1 MNNEKAPLT
10 IIKVSRKRF
19 LQELALLTIL
29 FLFSLFLIIYGLA
42 EGQTLFFQ
50 LLLSLLGFGLF
61 ILFLESIISLI
72 SLRIEISQKQLKV
85 RKYFIWRTFLWSDI
99 SSIEII
105 KRTAKLLRKKP
116 VAKIHSVIIHYA
128 ATFDFTLPFTR
139 FSKQKA
145 DEILSLILSYLK
157 KPPGKNGSTSEEQFT
172 QTSKPLSEEEIAAQI
187 PPKVQD
193 FELE

>member
-1 MNNEKAPLT
+1 MNSEKTPLT
-10 IIKVSRKRF
+10 IIRVSRKRF

-29 FLFSLFLIIYGLA
+29 FLFSLFLIVYGLA
-42 EGQTLFFQ
+42 ERQTLFFQ

-116 VAKIHSVIIHYA
+116 VVKIHSVIIHYA
-128 ATFDFTLPFTR
+128 AAFDFILPFTR

-157 KPPGKNGSTSEEQFT
+157 KPHGKNGSTSEEQFT
-172 QTSKPLSEEEIAAQI
+172 QASKPLSEEEIAAQI